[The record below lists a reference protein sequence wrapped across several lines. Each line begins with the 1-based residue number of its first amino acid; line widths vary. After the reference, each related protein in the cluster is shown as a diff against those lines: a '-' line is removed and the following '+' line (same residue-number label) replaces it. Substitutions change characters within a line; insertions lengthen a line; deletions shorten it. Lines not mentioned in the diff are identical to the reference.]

1 MKTILCHAKV
11 YLEKGSYAQAVL
23 VEDGLHKKVGSDEE
37 ILRSGEDGAQII
49 DCRGR
54 TLIPGL
60 NDSHMHFSSLAKL

>member
-23 VEDGLHKKVGSDEE
+23 VEDGLIKKVGSDEE

-49 DCRGR
+49 EE
-54 TLIPGL
+54 I
-60 NDSHMHFSSLAKL
+60 